1 MAPGKAKDTDTL
13 EDIKRLLILL
23 LLKLGSDS
31 GEIGEALDVD
41 SSVIRKMMPT
51 SNHETATVMLAEKDD

>member
-1 MAPGKAKDTDTL
+1 MAPGKGNGTDAL
-13 EDIKRLLILL
+13 DDIKRLLILM

-41 SSVIRKMMPT
+41 ST
-51 SNHETATVMLAEKDD
+51 SSAR